1 MHTVMRELLL
11 SLNNVYSGNPFMG
24 TNKKIASLEFARI
37 IAILAIIGLHCQ
49 MALTYWQWDD
59 VPWVGYIINQMARFA
74 VPLFFLISGYLIQPK
89 LNTNPIET
97 VKRYLKPLIRIWLVW
112 SVISLLM
119 PFQWQ
124 TVSEA
129 GYLAERQG
137 YWDYLMLSP
146 INSVLEGGLVHLWFL
161 PALIIAVALIAFLV
175 RVRLSQLL
183 LPLALLLY
191 VYGVLA
197 GSYSTL
203 TELPSP
209 FFTRNGPF
217 FSTLLVVLGYLA
229 REKQWQW
236 SHSKALL
243 LIVIGMVLHFGE
255 AYGLMQYEVAFNSHD
270 FLFATVIWS
279 LGIFIWLLAHP
290 NFGNMPWVLKWSPSI
305 LGIYVSHL
313 LVIIMMINVAVYCE
327 LQDLAKDVFV
337 YLTTIVVTLL
347 LVKGIEASPL
357 RKLLLR

>member
-1 MHTVMRELLL
+1 MATQ
-11 SLNNVYSGNPFMG
+11 
-24 TNKKIASLEFARI
+24 KKIASLEFARV
-37 IAILAIIGLHCQ
+37 IAMFAIVGLHCQ
-49 MALTYWQWDD
+49 MALTYWQWDG
-59 VPWVGYIINQMARFA
+59 VPWVGYIINQLARFA

-89 LNTNPIET
+89 LSIKPTSTLIN
-97 VKRYLKPLIRIWLVW
+97 YAKPLMKIWVLW
-112 SVISLLM
+112 SVISLVL

-137 YWDYLMLSP
+137 YWGYLMLSP
-146 INSVLEGGLVHLWFL
+146 VNSLMEGGLVHLWFL
-161 PALIIAVALIAFLV
+161 PALVIAVALIAFLV
-175 RVRLSQLL
+175 KAGQSKLL
-183 LPLALLLY
+183 LPIALLLY

-229 REKQWQW
+229 REKQWCY
-236 SHSKALL
+236 SSGKAIL
-243 LIVIGMVLHFGE
+243 LIILGMGLHFAE
-255 AYGLMQYEVAFNSHD
+255 AYWLMQHDVVFNSHD
-270 FLFATVIWS
+270 FLFGTVIWS
-279 LGIFIWLLAHP
+279 VGIFMWLLAHP
-290 NFGNMPWVLKWSPSI
+290 NFGDMPWVYKCSSSI

-313 LVIIMMINVAVYCE
+313 LVMIMIFNVAGY
-327 LQDLAKDVFV
+327 LQLQNLAKDAFV
-337 YLTTIVVTLL
+337 YPMTLVFTLL

>member
-1 MHTVMRELLL
+1 MT
-11 SLNNVYSGNPFMG
+11 
-24 TNKKIASLEFARI
+24 TKKKIVSLEFARI
-37 IAILAIIGLHCQ
+37 IAMLAIVGLHCQ
-49 MALTYWQWDD
+49 MALTYWQWDE
-59 VPWVGYIINQMARFA
+59 VPWVGYILNQMARFA
-74 VPLFFLISGYLIQPK
+74 VPQFFLISGYLIQPK
-89 LNTNPIET
+89 LSTNPTET
-97 VKRYLKPLIRIWLVW
+97 VKHYSKPLIRIWVVW
-112 SVISLLM
+112 SAICLLV

-124 TVSEA
+124 TVSKV

-146 INSVLEGGLVHLWFL
+146 INSLLEGGLVHLWFL
-161 PALIIAVALIAFLV
+161 PALLIAVALIAFLV
-175 RVRLSQLL
+175 KAGQSRLL
-183 LPLALLLY
+183 LPVALLLY

-217 FSTLLVVLGYLA
+217 FGTLLIVLGYLA

-236 SHSKALL
+236 SSSNALL
-243 LIVIGMVLHFGE
+243 LMVIGVVLHFGE
-255 AYGLMQYEVAFNSHD
+255 AYGLMQHGVGFNTHD
-270 FLFATVIWS
+270 FLFGTVIWS
-279 LGIFIWLLAHP
+279 LGIFMWLLAHP

-313 LVIIMMINVAVYCE
+313 LVVIIMMNVAGILE
-327 LQDLAKDVFV
+327 LQDLFKDVFI
-337 YLTTIVVTLL
+337 YSTTIVATLL

-357 RKLLLR
+357 RQLLLR

>member
-1 MHTVMRELLL
+1 MT
-11 SLNNVYSGNPFMG
+11 
-24 TNKKIASLEFARI
+24 TKKKIVSLEFARI
-37 IAILAIIGLHCQ
+37 IAMLAIIGLHCQ
-49 MALTYWQWDD
+49 MALTYWQWDE
-59 VPWVGYIINQMARFA
+59 VPWVGYILNQIARFA

-89 LNTNPIET
+89 LSTNPLET
-97 VKRYLKPLIRIWLVW
+97 VKHYSKPLIRIWVVW
-112 SVISLLM
+112 SVICLLV

-124 TVSEA
+124 TLSKA

-146 INSVLEGGLVHLWFL
+146 INSLLEGGLVHLWFL
-161 PALIIAVALIAFLV
+161 PALLIAVALIAFLV
-175 RVRLSQLL
+175 KAGQSRLL
-183 LPLALLLY
+183 LPVALLLY

-236 SHSKALL
+236 SSSNALL
-243 LIVIGMVLHFGE
+243 LMVIGVALHFGE
-255 AYGLMQYEVAFNSHD
+255 AYELMQYDVGFNTHD
-270 FLFATVIWS
+270 FLFGTVIWS
-279 LGIFIWLLAHP
+279 LGIFMWLLAHP
-290 NFGNMPWVLKWSPSI
+290 DFGNMPWVLKWSPSI

-313 LVIIMMINVAVYCE
+313 LVVIIMMNVAGILE
-327 LQDLAKDVFV
+327 LQDLFKDIFI
-337 YLTTIVVTLL
+337 YSTTIVATLL

>member
-1 MHTVMRELLL
+1 MT
-11 SLNNVYSGNPFMG
+11 
-24 TNKKIASLEFARI
+24 TKKKIVSLEFARI
-37 IAILAIIGLHCQ
+37 IAMLAIIGLHCQ
-49 MALTYWQWDD
+49 MALTYWQWDE
-59 VPWVGYIINQMARFA
+59 VPWVGYILNQIARFA

-89 LNTNPIET
+89 LSTNPLET
-97 VKRYLKPLIRIWLVW
+97 VKHYSKPLIRIWVVW
-112 SVISLLM
+112 SVICLLV

-124 TVSEA
+124 TLSKA

-146 INSVLEGGLVHLWFL
+146 INSLLEGGLVHLWFL
-161 PALIIAVALIAFLV
+161 PALLIAVALIAFLV
-175 RVRLSQLL
+175 KAGQSRLL
-183 LPLALLLY
+183 LPVALLLY

-236 SHSKALL
+236 SNSNALL
-243 LIVIGMVLHFGE
+243 LMVIGVALHFGE
-255 AYGLMQYEVAFNSHD
+255 AYELMQYDVGFNTHD
-270 FLFATVIWS
+270 FLFGTVIWS
-279 LGIFIWLLAHP
+279 LGIFMWLLAHP

-313 LVIIMMINVAVYCE
+313 LVVIIMMNVAGILE
-327 LQDLAKDVFV
+327 LQDLFKDIFI
-337 YLTTIVVTLL
+337 YSTTIVATLL